1 MNNTFAR
8 EGKLLSCTEMT
19 DMLRQMINKNILH
32 ELDYENLQSF
42 YIKLFNAVYL
52 EMKIYL
58 ECKNYKIVN
67 ERQCF
72 ITGVQKKLISDSK
85 VWDEA
90 LEKAKNINNGIM
102 VENLATVIVEEYY
115 PEMKMLISKL
125 KRQ

>member
-90 LEKAKNINNGIM
+90 LEKAKNINNGVL
-102 VENLATVIVEEYY
+102 VENLATFIVEEYY

>member
-52 EMKIYL
+52 EMKTYL

-90 LEKAKNINNGIM
+90 LEKAKNINNGVL
-102 VENLATVIVEEYY
+102 VENLATFIVEEYY